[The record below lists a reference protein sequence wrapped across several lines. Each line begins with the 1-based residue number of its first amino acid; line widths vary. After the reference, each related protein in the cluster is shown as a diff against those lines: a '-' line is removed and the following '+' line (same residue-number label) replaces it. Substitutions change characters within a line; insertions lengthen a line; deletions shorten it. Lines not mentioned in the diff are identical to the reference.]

1 MTYDVAV
8 IGAGV
13 SGAAIARKLSRYR
26 LATVL
31 LEKEADVSFGTSK
44 ANSGIIHGGFHHDA
58 KYLKTRLE
66 VAGAPLFDQLHRELG
81 FPFRRCG
88 ILVAAMHLDEMRAVE
103 HLYRQGRE
111 NGAPG
116 IELCSRA
123 RMLELEPKLS
133 AETVGG
139 LYAPSGG
146 IIEPYRFVFAL
157 VENARHNGV
166 ILETGF
172 AVSKAGQSAES
183 SWLITAAYGRSVSAR
198 YVINAAGLF
207 ADAVSAVFGAEEYKI
222 EGRKGEYFLLD
233 RMAASCPERVIFP
246 VPSSISKGML
256 VIPTVEGT
264 TLIGPT
270 ADKVDDKTD
279 LSTTA
284 SRLALITASART
296 LVPSV
301 SERDVITSFAG
312 LRPVLGEDFYIALS
326 ERVPRFVQ
334 VAGIQSPGLT
344 SSPAIAEYVKDLL
357 LKDGLVLSENPAYD
371 PFLPP
376 PVHVRN
382 LPPAERALLVE
393 KNPAYGNIVCRCEE
407 ISEAEIV
414 EAIRHG
420 HATLDGIKF
429 YTRAQMGRCQG
440 GFCTYKIIKLIMRET
455 GLSFDAITKRGVG
468 SRILEGE
475 L

>member
-1 MTYDVAV
+1 MEFDVAI

-13 SGAAIARKLSRYR
+13 SGASIARKLSRYK
-26 LATVL
+26 LKIAL
-31 LEKEADVSFGTSK
+31 LEKEEDASFGTSK
-44 ANSGIIHGGFHHDA
+44 ANSGIIHGGFHHNS

-66 VAGAPLFDQLHRELG
+66 VQGASLFDQLQRELG

-88 ILVAAMHLDEMRAVE
+88 ILVVAMHLDEMRAVE
-103 HLYRQGRE
+103 HLYAQGKE

-116 IELCSRA
+116 IELCSRE
-123 RMLELEPKLS
+123 RILDLESKLS
-133 AETVGG
+133 GEVVGG

-146 IIEPYRFVFAL
+146 IVEPYRFVFAL
-157 VENARHNGV
+157 IENAKKNGV
-166 ILETGF
+166 VLETGF
-172 AVSKAGQSAES
+172 SVVQVRNDGSLWHLSSAD
-183 SWLITAAYGRSVSAR
+183 GRNVSAR
-198 YVINAAGLF
+198 YVINAAGLY
-207 ADAVSAVFGAEEYKI
+207 ADSISALAGAEKFSI
-222 EGRKGEYFLLD
+222 EARKGEYFLLD
-233 RMAASCPERVIFP
+233 RLSPSCPSRVVFP
-246 VPSSISKGML
+246 VPSQVSKGML

-270 ADKVDDKTD
+270 ADSVPDKED
-279 LSTTA
+279 FSTTA
-284 SRLALITASART
+284 ARLALITASARI

-312 LRPVLGEDFYIALS
+312 LRPILGEDFYIALS
-326 ERVPRFVQ
+326 DLVPRFVQ

-357 LKDGLVLSENPAYD
+357 LRDGLPLSENPSYD
-371 PFLPP
+371 PFIRA
-376 PVHVRN
+376 PVHVRS
-382 LPPAERALLVE
+382 LSIEDRTALVA

-414 EAIRHG
+414 EAIQHG
-420 HATLDGIKF
+420 HTTLDGIKF

-455 GLSFDAITKRGVG
+455 GLTYNEITKRGG
-468 SRILEGE
+468 ESRILGGE